1 MSADEEFT
9 GPRWRRWLLNRFVL
23 VPGVIVA
30 LAAGWNAWVVTHNH
44 GIVEG
49 RVVDAKGNPVEGAEV
64 KLWVFN
70 FTTFAEGPTTRSR
83 ADGSFEFTENPS
95 HNIQLS
101 AEKPGVGRS
110 PRIPVRLYFRSE
122 DVIVS
127 EPLRLSDAS

>member
-1 MSADEEFT
+1 MSTDADFI

-23 VPGVIVA
+23 VPGFLVV
-30 LAAGWNAWVVTHNH
+30 LAATWNVWVVTHSH

-49 RVVDAKGNPVEGAEV
+49 RVVDARGDPVEGAEV

-83 ADGSFEFTENPS
+83 ADGSFEFTKNPS

-101 AEKPGVGRS
+101 AEKAGVGRS
-110 PRIPVRLYFRSE
+110 ARIPVRLYFRSE
-122 DVIVS
+122 DVVLK